1 MTGLHQQWATYLST
15 HPLAQQLWDKIIA
28 VAPLTKIPAA
38 MPLEDYADGAVFQF
52 AWDDGPHH
60 LDIDL
65 MKDGTMEWFYCN
77 RKTNAVDGNEGSDG
91 TDNELREYLR
101 LFEEKIQ

>member
-1 MTGLHQQWATYLST
+1 MTDLHQQWTTYLST

-28 VAPLTKIPAA
+28 VAPLTKIPAVI
-38 MPLEDYADGAVFQF
+38 PLEDYADGAVFQF

-65 MKDGTMEWFYCN
+65 MEDGKLEWFYRHRDSGEHYGDEN
-77 RKTNAVDGNEGSDG
+77 MDAVDER
-91 TDNELREYLR
+91 LRGYLR
-101 LFEEKIQ
+101 LFEEKDQ